1 MSDTNTI
8 ILCPGQG
15 AQAVEMGRAWAEK
28 SAEAKAVF
36 DQANDVLGFD
46 LAKLCF
52 EGPADD
58 LNRTDNAQCAIY
70 TASVACFRALEAS
83 GGLGP
88 IAATAGLSLGEF
100 TALHLAG
107 AFSFAE
113 GLKLVRLRGEAM
125 QDAAEAS
132 EGSMVALT
140 GKLTE
145 DQVNELCEKARG
157 DGVLVPANFNTP
169 MQIVVSGSKDA
180 CERVLAE
187 ADAMGLRATP
197 LAVAGAFHSEL
208 MRPAADRLAAALD
221 GVAWAEPTTTV
232 YSNVTAQPHAPQP
245 DSIKQRLVDQLTS
258 PVRWSQSMQAA
269 IAEHTGAAFVELC
282 PNRHLAGMMRKIDRS
297 VKVENFSEPK

>member
-1 MSDTNTI
+1 MSNPSI

-15 AQAVEMGRAWAEK
+15 AQTVEMGKAWTEQ

-36 DQANDVLGFD
+36 EEANDVLGFD
-46 LAKLCF
+46 LATLCF
-52 EGPADD
+52 EGPAED

-70 TASVACFRALEAS
+70 TASTACFRALEAA
-83 GGLGP
+83 GELGP

-145 DQVNELCEKARG
+145 DQVNELCDKARG

-180 CERVLAE
+180 CER
-187 ADAMGLRATP
+187 
-197 LAVAGAFHSEL
+197 
-208 MRPAADRLAAALD
+208 
-221 GVAWAEPTTTV
+221 
-232 YSNVTAQPHAPQP
+232 
-245 DSIKQRLVDQLTS
+245 
-258 PVRWSQSMQAA
+258 
-269 IAEHTGAAFVELC
+269 
-282 PNRHLAGMMRKIDRS
+282 
-297 VKVENFSEPK
+297 